1 MQTTLSHPTNAKM
14 RDRLSGIWKRFFQ
27 EGQLIMKN
35 HFVLIYGCY
44 AKGNKLLA
52 FEMLYDVVIDE
63 EKWNRLMILIA

>member
-1 MQTTLSHPTNAKM
+1 
-14 RDRLSGIWKRFFQ
+14 
-27 EGQLIMKN
+27 MKN